1 MWPYY
6 VARVVEREYE
16 LNLDPR
22 QTKNANVIIIITIDL
37 VLLLPGDRV
46 LKFWGYSDSCVS
58 VDCSSNSVVDACIL
72 MFR

>member
-37 VLLLPGDRV
+37 VLLLPG
-46 LKFWGYSDSCVS
+46 
-58 VDCSSNSVVDACIL
+58 
-72 MFR
+72 